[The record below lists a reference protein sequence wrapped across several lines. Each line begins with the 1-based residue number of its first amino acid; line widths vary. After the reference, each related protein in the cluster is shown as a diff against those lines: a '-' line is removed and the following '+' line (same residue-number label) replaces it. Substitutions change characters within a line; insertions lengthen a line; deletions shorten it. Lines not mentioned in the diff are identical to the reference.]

1 MSSDTL
7 FRNIDLAQIDAF
19 IDDKQEEDLHF
30 EFKTIENAELSK
42 NDKKIFAKALSG
54 FANSSGGIVVW
65 GVEARKN
72 SEGIDCAI
80 AKQPIKPLS
89 MFISR
94 LNELTGEFVDPLV
107 DGVQHKKVLISDDE
121 GFAITLVPVSD
132 SGPHMAKGGEDRY
145 YKRSGDSFYKME
157 HFDIE
162 DMFGRRKKPK
172 LSLYTK
178 IRGKGVASQIIIG
191 ITNEGRGT
199 AKAPYLA
206 FKVDM
211 PFRVS
216 TYGLGGN
223 FNDGLPKLPFSG
235 GGLKNRYGA
244 GSNVVIHPATTRE
257 VTLLRI
263 GLDPRP
269 EEAPTQD
276 INIEYEITAEDV
288 QMIRDIKTITL
299 DELGI
304 TV

>member
-1 MSSDTL
+1 MNYETL
-7 FRNIDLAQIDAF
+7 FQNIDLVQIDAF
-19 IDDKQEEDLHF
+19 IHDNQEENLHL
-30 EFKTIENAELSK
+30 EFKTIERAELSN

-54 FANSSGGIVVW
+54 FANSSGGVVVW

-72 SEGIDCAI
+72 ADGIDCATD
-80 AKQPIKPLS
+80 KKPISSLS
-89 MFISR
+89 KFISR
-94 LNELTGEFVDPLV
+94 VNELTGEYVDPLV
-107 DGVQHKKVLISDDE
+107 DGVQHKKIQISNDE
-121 GFAITLVPVSD
+121 GFVITLIPESE

-145 YKRSGDSFYKME
+145 YKRSGGSFYKME

-206 FKVDM
+206 FNVDT
-211 PFRVS
+211 PFMVS

-223 FNDGLPKLPFSG
+223 FNDGLPKLMFSG
-235 GGLKNRYGA
+235 GGLQNRYGA
-244 GSNVVIHPATTRE
+244 GSDVVIHSGTTQE
-257 VTLLRI
+257 ITLLSM

-269 EEAPTQD
+269 EAAPTQD

-299 DELGI
+299 HELGI
-304 TV
+304 TI